1 MSYTGTVV
9 ADGPWQ
15 DHVDGP
21 VLIRKFAVESFDN
34 NVYVIACVETGCAL
48 VVDAAARPERIK
60 EAAAEF
66 DVVALVQTHG
76 HWDHVRAFEPLRAD
90 GWAIW
95 GHDDDQVLYPGPIDR
110 HLSDGTVIPVGNLEV
125 TVTHLPGHTPG
136 SLLFAVEG
144 ATRHHLISGD
154 TLFPGGHGKTDTL
167 EDHSRIM
174 DGLEQR
180 IFAVFADSTWVYP
193 GHGADTTLGAER
205 DQLGEWRARG
215 W

>member
-1 MSYTGTVV
+1 MTYTGIVD

-21 VLIRKFAVESFDN
+21 VLIRKCSVESFDN
-34 NVYVIACVETGCAL
+34 NVYVIACVTTGQAL

-60 EAAAEF
+60 EATAEF
-66 DVVALVQTHG
+66 TVLAVVQTHG
-76 HWDHVRAFEPLRAD
+76 HWDHVRAFNDLRAN
-90 GWAIW
+90 GWAMW
-95 GHDDDQVLYPGPIDR
+95 GHNDDQALYPGPIDR
-110 HLSDGTVIPVGNLEV
+110 HLPDGSVLQVGNLSV
-125 TVTHLPGHTPG
+125 TVIHLPGHTPG
-136 SLLFAVEG
+136 SLLFAIDGE
-144 ATRHHLISGD
+144 TRPHLISGD
-154 TLFPGGHGKTDTL
+154 TLFPGGHGKTANL
-167 EDHSRIM
+167 RDHTRIM

-180 IFAVFADSTWVYP
+180 IFASFPDHTWVYP

>member
-1 MSYTGTVV
+1 MSYTGEVV

-21 VLIRKFAVESFDN
+21 VLIRKCSVESFDN
-34 NVYVIACVETGCAL
+34 NVYTLACAATGKAL
-48 VVDAAARPERIK
+48 VVDAAARADRIK
-60 EAAAEF
+60 EAAAGF
-66 DVVALVQTHG
+66 DVLAVVQTHG
-76 HWDHVRAFEPLRAD
+76 HWDHVRAFEALQAD
-90 GWAIW
+90 GWPIW
-95 GHDDDQVLYPGPIDR
+95 GHDDDAPLYPGRIDR
-110 HLSDGTVIPVGNLEV
+110 HLPDGTTIPVGNLLV
-125 TVTHLPGHTPG
+125 RVIHLPGHTEG

-144 ATRHHLISGD
+144 QTRNHLISGD

-167 EDHSRIM
+167 NDHTRIM

-180 IFAVFADSTWVYP
+180 IFAVFPDSTWVYP